1 MFKLSKQASV
11 LVVGYIIF
19 VLAVLVPNKISL
31 TNYDLQTRFQ
41 LLLSSII
48 PVIISVFTVNCLVT
62 GNLVKGC
69 GILSWVNSIV
79 IFLVTIISSV
89 LIFNFINK
97 EKVEINKKVEIKIE
111 NENENPKNENN
122 EEFLNF

>member
-97 EKVEINKKVEIKIE
+97 EKIEINKKVEIKI
-111 NENENPKNENN
+111 ENENPKNENN